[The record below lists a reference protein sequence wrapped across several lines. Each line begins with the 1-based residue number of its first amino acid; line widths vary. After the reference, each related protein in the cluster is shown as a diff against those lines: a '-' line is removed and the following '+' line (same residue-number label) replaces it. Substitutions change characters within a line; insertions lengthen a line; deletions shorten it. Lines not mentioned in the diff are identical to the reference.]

1 MSRYFNWPT
10 SLKRLVRFSAA
21 RAEDVND
28 ALDDL
33 SAGMDTLDADVDRA
47 IKLPV
52 GAGNQV
58 LNLAPGVRANKVLAF
73 DASGNVSVS
82 VNDVDSSAASASAA
96 QSSANAAAVSA
107 ATAGTQ
113 GGIATTK
120 AGEAAA
126 SASAAASSATAAS
139 ASQSAALT
147 SQNSAAT
154 SASTATAQAS
164 AASASASAAAASQ
177 SAAAGSATAASTSA
191 SNAAASQS
199 AAAASATNAANSAT
213 AASTSATNA
222 AVSASSASTSATN
235 ASKLNLGAK
244 ASEPTLDNQGQPL
257 QAGASYYDTTMV
269 KWRVWSGAGWIN
281 GYPGAVVQS
290 VNGQT
295 GNAALGKFDLTPIA
309 AATFSYTNNL
319 VTGMSED
326 GVTTTIAYNAQNQV
340 STVTYQRGANTLVET
355 YTYSNGKVV
364 SMSSTG
370 SLGTVAGGSGGGGG
384 GGSGGPA
391 VWGNITGTL
400 ADQPDLALALAAKAN
415 TATLAA
421 VATAGTYA
429 SLTGKPT
436 LGTAAASNVG
446 DFAAASHSHAASAI
460 SDSTATGRA
469 LLTTANAAAA
479 RSTLGLGSAA
489 TSAAGDFATAA
500 QGVKADSAVQP
511 AGLAPYA
518 KTADLPP
525 VPTHV
530 SQLTND
536 AGYVSDISGKQDVL
550 VSGSNIKTVNGQTL
564 LGGGD
569 LVIAGGGG
577 GGSSAWAGI
586 TGKPQLLSSEGWQA
600 ALLPGRGGTLSAIGM
615 LADVL
620 ETGTI
625 THAALNT
632 ASLRQSLRRF
642 TLTSAATVD
651 AHFEHAG
658 AYLLMTRGDMAGIG
672 GFSYLSVFS
681 VADTTNARRGFI
693 GMRGSTTSWSGAVF
707 PPNGVTLCVGVGFD
721 AALHSTYQIAHSAHA
736 NNSGSYVDTGIPLN
750 NPESVLE
757 LLLSCPPNGD
767 SIAWSLKD
775 INSGLSASGAL
786 TTNILN
792 KFTFY
797 SHRVRMD
804 NNGAAVAVSC
814 DVMGIWMSNY
824 LG

>member
-244 ASEPTLDNQGQPL
+244 ASAPTLDNQGQPL
-257 QAGASYYDTTMV
+257 QAGASYYDTTMA
-269 KWRVWSGAGWIN
+269 KWRVWSGAAWIN

-295 GNAALGKFDLTPIA
+295 GNVALGKFDLTPIA

-384 GGSGGPA
+384 GGTTVVAAEALSAGEPVGIA
-391 VWGNITGTL
+391 DGL
-400 ADQPDLALALAAKAN
+400 AMKASALGAEAIGFALESVAAGSTVHICRDGVN
-415 TATLAA
+415 TAVT
-421 VATAGTYA
+421 G
-429 SLTGKPT
+429 LTPGVQY
-436 LGTAAASNVG
+436 LGTTPGAYSSTPPTAAG
-446 DFAAASHSHAASAI
+446 
-460 SDSTATGRA
+460 A
-469 LLTTANAAAA
+469 LVQK
-479 RSTLGLGSAA
+479 LGLAVDDA
-489 TSAAGDFATAA
+489 TLIF
-500 QGVKADSAVQP
+500 KAERILR
-511 AGLAPYA
+511 LA
-518 KTADLPP
+518 
-525 VPTHV
+525 
-530 SQLTND
+530 
-536 AGYVSDISGKQDVL
+536 
-550 VSGSNIKTVNGQTL
+550 
-564 LGGGD
+564 
-569 LVIAGGGG
+569 
-577 GGSSAWAGI
+577 
-586 TGKPQLLSSEGWQA
+586 
-600 ALLPGRGGTLSAIGM
+600 
-615 LADVL
+615 
-620 ETGTI
+620 
-625 THAALNT
+625 
-632 ASLRQSLRRF
+632 
-642 TLTSAATVD
+642 
-651 AHFEHAG
+651 
-658 AYLLMTRGDMAGIG
+658 
-672 GFSYLSVFS
+672 
-681 VADTTNARRGFI
+681 
-693 GMRGSTTSWSGAVF
+693 
-707 PPNGVTLCVGVGFD
+707 
-721 AALHSTYQIAHSAHA
+721 
-736 NNSGSYVDTGIPLN
+736 
-750 NPESVLE
+750 
-757 LLLSCPPNGD
+757 
-767 SIAWSLKD
+767 
-775 INSGLSASGAL
+775 
-786 TTNILN
+786 
-792 KFTFY
+792 
-797 SHRVRMD
+797 
-804 NNGAAVAVSC
+804 
-814 DVMGIWMSNY
+814 
-824 LG
+824 